1 MKPWPQSLLWRTM
14 LLLALLIVTSQ
25 LVWFGVV
32 RYLER
37 EPRARQL
44 ARQATSV
51 VQLTRTALIAVRP
64 EKRRFFLVELDRQE
78 GIRIYPA
85 VPGEAASI
93 PPNRPFLTLLA
104 REIKQRLGPDTQ
116 VAFGR
121 HGLPGLWVS
130 FKIGDD
136 EYWVALPRI
145 KAEPPA
151 TLQWILW
158 GALSL
163 VIALVGAWLIAW
175 RINRPVQALAQAAA
189 QIGKGEQPDKLA
201 EMGPL
206 ELRILTRSFNQMT
219 ADLTR
224 LQQERTVMLAGISHD
239 LRTPLT
245 RLRLAVEMLDKQ
257 PDAAAYAGIVQDI
270 ADMDAIV
277 GQFLAFARGAQ
288 DEPRVRMDLNQL
300 IEATCE
306 RYARSGKPIAT
317 ELTSLPQLTLRPLA
331 MQRLLSN
338 LIDNGFHHGNAEV
351 TLKTAHSGNSVVLSV
366 LDRGPGIPPAQIDAA
381 LQPFSRL
388 DAARGGYAG
397 AGLGLAIV
405 EHITQMHEGK
415 LELLQR
421 EGGGLEA
428 RVTLPV

>member
-25 LVWFGVV
+25 LAWFGVV

-51 VQLTRTALIAVRP
+51 VQLTRTALIAVHP

-85 VPGEAASI
+85 LPGEAAPI

-104 REIKQRLGPDTQ
+104 HEIRQRLGPDTQ

-121 HGLPGLWVS
+121 RGLPGLWVS

-145 KAEPPA
+145 KAERPA
-151 TLQWILW
+151 TEQWLLW

-189 QIGKGEQPDKLA
+189 QIGKGEQAETLA

-206 ELRILTRSFNQMT
+206 ELRTLTRSFNQMNT
-219 ADLTR
+219 DLTR
-224 LQQERTVMLAGISHD
+224 LHQERTVMLAGISHD

-245 RLRLAVEMLDKQ
+245 RLRLAVEMLDNTL
-257 PDAAAYAGIVQDI
+257 DAAARAGIVQDI
-270 ADMDAIV
+270 EDMNAIV
-277 GQFLAFARGAQ
+277 GQFLAFARGAE
-288 DEPRVRMDLNQL
+288 DELCASVDLNQL
-300 IEATCE
+300 IDATGE
-306 RYARSGKPIAT
+306 RYARSGKCIAI
-317 ELTSLPQLTLRPLA
+317 ELDALPQLTLRPLA

-338 LIDNGFHHGNAEV
+338 LIDNAFHHGSAEV
-351 TLKTAHSGNSVVLSV
+351 TIKTVHSGNNIVLSV
-366 LDRGPGIPPAQIDAA
+366 LDRGLGIPPEQINAA

-388 DAARGGYAG
+388 DTARGGYAG

-405 EHITQMHEGK
+405 EHIVQMHQGK
-415 LELLQR
+415 LELLPR
-421 EGGGLEA
+421 TGGGLEA

>member
-37 EPRARQL
+37 EPRARQQ
-44 ARQATSV
+44 ARQASSV
-51 VQLTRTALIAVRP
+51 VQLTRTALIAVHP

-85 VPGEAASI
+85 VPGEATGI

-121 HGLPGLWVS
+121 RGLPGLWVS

-145 KAEPPA
+145 KAERPA
-151 TLQWILW
+151 TLQWMLW

-175 RINRPVQALAQAAA
+175 RINRPVQALARAAA
-189 QIGKGEQPDKLA
+189 QIGKGEQPDALA

-206 ELRILTRSFNQMT
+206 ELRTLTRSFNRMST
-219 ADLTR
+219 DLSR
-224 LQQERTVMLAGISHD
+224 LHQERTVMLAGISHD

-245 RLRLAVEMLDKQ
+245 RLRLAVEMLDNTL
-257 PDAAAYAGIVQDI
+257 DAAARAGIVQDI

-277 GQFLAFARGAQ
+277 GQFLAFARGAE
-288 DEPRVRMDLNQL
+288 DEPRASVDLNQL

-306 RYARSGKPIAT
+306 RYARSGKHIAT
-317 ELTSLPQLTLRPLA
+317 ELGALPQLTLRPLA

-338 LIDNGFHHGNAEV
+338 LIDNAFHHGSAEV
-351 TLKTAHSGNSVVLSV
+351 TLKTAHNDNHVVLSV

-405 EHITQMHEGK
+405 ESIAQMHAGK

-428 RVTLPV
+428 RVTLLV